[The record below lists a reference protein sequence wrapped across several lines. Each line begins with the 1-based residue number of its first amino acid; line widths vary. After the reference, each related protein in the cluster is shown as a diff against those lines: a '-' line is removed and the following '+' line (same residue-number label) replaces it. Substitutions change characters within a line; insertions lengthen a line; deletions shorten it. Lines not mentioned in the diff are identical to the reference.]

1 MRATS
6 HKRALHRIWCRQCLQ
21 VSRHLSPGGHWP
33 AAKTARLMRQIEQ
46 GKSMDTVKKSSKPIG
61 KALIALAILAAVAPG
76 LAAANPIA
84 SERSAIHERQLESS
98 DGKKWIVRTIPTS
111 DFQGGTVMVEQRL
124 FRDGKGGLVYRF
136 DDQSQATKIYHQ
148 ALCEAKDSV
157 PSRGATTIS
166 GEAVWSWSCTN
177 SKADAPSSSNAPI
190 SARSSDYLYA
200 VAPDGYYPVAKNF
213 TSTGAVAFKSVVAG
227 DMKATLSIDDGRC
240 TTSVTEPYS
249 SPFEGTHT
257 AQVACLISDA
267 RTVDT
272 SMEGCIPQRCAT
284 GRGSLSAVQSP

>member
-1 MRATS
+1 
-6 HKRALHRIWCRQCLQ
+6 
-21 VSRHLSPGGHWP
+21 
-33 AAKTARLMRQIEQ
+33 
-46 GKSMDTVKKSSKPIG
+46 MDTAKKPSKPLG
-61 KALIALAILAAVAPG
+61 KAVIALAILVAFTPG
-76 LAAANPIA
+76 LATANQIA

-98 DGKKWIVRTIPTS
+98 DGKKWIVRTIPSS
-111 DFQGGTVMVEQRL
+111 DFQGGKVMVEQRL

-157 PSRGATTIS
+157 PSKGATTIS

-177 SKADAPSSSNAPI
+177 NKADAPSSSNAPI
-190 SARSSDYLYA
+190 SARSSDYLFA
-200 VAPDGYYPVAKNF
+200 IAPNGYYPVGQNF
-213 TSTGAVAFKSVVAG
+213 TSTGAVAFVSAVAG

-249 SPFEGTHT
+249 APFEGSHT

-267 RTVDT
+267 RAVNT

-284 GRGSLSAVQSP
+284 DRGSLSAVQFP

>member
-1 MRATS
+1 MAYGVGS
-6 HKRALHRIWCRQCLQ
+6 ALHLKCLGIE
-21 VSRHLSPGGHWP
+21 SRRSLANSVDSLAVTPNRPEEKYGHCKKAFE
-33 AAKTARLMRQIEQ
+33 AAWK
-46 GKSMDTVKKSSKPIG
+46 G
-61 KALIALAILAAVAPG
+61 LIALAILVAFTPG
-76 LAAANPIA
+76 LATANQIA

-98 DGKKWIVRTIPTS
+98 DGKKWIVRTIPSS
-111 DFQGGTVMVEQRL
+111 DFQGGKVMVEQRL

-148 ALCEAKDSV
+148 VLCEAKDSV
-157 PSRGATTIS
+157 PSKGATTIS

-200 VAPDGYYPVAKNF
+200 VAPDGYYLVGQNF
-213 TSTGAVAFKSVVAG
+213 TSTGAVAFISAVAG

-249 SPFEGTHT
+249 TPFEGSHT

-267 RTVDT
+267 RAVNT

-284 GRGSLSAVQSP
+284 GRGSLSAVQFP

>member
-1 MRATS
+1 
-6 HKRALHRIWCRQCLQ
+6 
-21 VSRHLSPGGHWP
+21 
-33 AAKTARLMRQIEQ
+33 
-46 GKSMDTVKKSSKPIG
+46 MDTAEKSSKALG
-61 KALIALAILAAVAPG
+61 KSAIALAILMAATPG
-76 LAAANPIA
+76 LASANQIA
-84 SERSAIHERQLESS
+84 NERSAIHERQLESS
-98 DGKKWIVRTIPTS
+98 DGKKWIVRTIPSS
-111 DFQGGTVMVEQRL
+111 DFQGGKVMVEQRL
-124 FRDGKGGLVYRF
+124 FRDGRGGLVYRF

-166 GEAVWSWSCTN
+166 GGAVWSWSCTN
-177 SKADAPSSSNAPI
+177 SKADAPSSSNTPI

-200 VAPDGYYPVAKNF
+200 VAADGYYLVGQNF

-249 SPFEGTHT
+249 TPFEGTHT

-267 RTVDT
+267 RTVNT